1 MAVYGVAHITIT
13 DRAAYDRYSAAFMAV
28 FSQFSGTLLAVDES
42 PRAIEG
48 EWTAT
53 RLVMMSF
60 PDEAAFHD
68 WFDSPA
74 YQAIAADRH
83 AGSTAV
89 ILLAK
94 GLGG

>member
-1 MAVYGVAHITIT
+1 MPVYGVANITIS
-13 DRAAYDRYSAAFMAV
+13 DRAAYAKYSAGFMEV
-28 FSQFSGTLLAVDES
+28 FARFKGTMLAVDVTPEVV
-42 PRAIEG
+42 EG

-53 RLVMMSF
+53 LVVLMSF
-60 PDEAAFHD
+60 PEADAFHD

-74 YQAIAADRH
+74 YQAIAEHRH
-83 AGSTAV
+83 AGSTGV